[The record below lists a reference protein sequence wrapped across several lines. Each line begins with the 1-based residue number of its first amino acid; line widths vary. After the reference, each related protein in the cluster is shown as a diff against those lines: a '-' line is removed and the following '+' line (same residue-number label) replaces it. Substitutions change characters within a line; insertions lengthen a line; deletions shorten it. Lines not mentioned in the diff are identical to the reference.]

1 METKQYPL
9 FMQTWFPSVG
19 VMNKIGQ
26 IQDKKLLQWA
36 YNQFLS
42 WNQLVLPKESFHF
55 QKAQEGNHCL
65 LGWITIVQ
73 GKEDFGRSYK
83 EIRAVLFDE
92 KASLEDQQTLKE
104 KLFSYPIQPD
114 TPSQELM
121 LEWSCLPQEPV
132 IEIKQ
137 EDTLAEPVE
146 KQEHTNVETMPVE
159 EKKKTCHGLDKRS
172 YAAIFFCMVFL
183 FSVWGLTWKFISQNK
198 TSVLNEKGKKINPYK
213 NNNQFSTQ
221 FNNKEKRNSPLLKHR
236 DPYFLNY
243 FLKHIENWEKSLTK
257 ISVSPEKNLSKEKK
271 EEPISLSKKYTIFF
285 VYPEGA
291 LDILKWFVYPEG
303 ALDISK
309 WQEEDILSKKEKKIY
324 LCKGK
329 YTLKAIRSKNCYW
342 KKAQII
348 KPEGKK
354 TEKIWE
360 QEKTEQATQKSEI
373 TIASDTTIVFELE
386 HRINSISVQPER
398 WGEIEDQGKKSEEFQ
413 NIYFDYGKEIE
424 LKAISKNPDLYEF
437 QSWQWEEKERKENP
451 IKIGKN
457 IDKITAYFHK
467 NKEYEVWEQKYQ
479 KWINDIQI
487 DNLSLDQIINLISN
501 GNNIKKDAKDA
512 YKFDKQKLSLLVDK
526 KKKLE
531 ENQKLKTEIDS
542 DFTSTIRIDTESLER
557 FKKYRKIITK
567 NIPITLTL
575 VIDLDS
581 NLILEEDLSKYSKKE
596 DFSFNKKDKEISF
609 DFSIDKLDYDIEI
622 KEKNRKISISAKKII
637 LEYQDSQKNSKII
650 ECTVKLFKFKVN
662 LTSQEIK
669 EYKSK
674 IYQSLERN

>member
-104 KLFSYPIQPD
+104 KLFSYPIQTD

-291 LDILKWFVYPEG
+291 LDILKW
-303 ALDISK
+303 
-309 WQEEDILSKKEKKIY
+309 QEEDILSKKEKKIY

-329 YTLKAIRSKNCYW
+329 YILKAIRSKNCYW

-386 HRINSISVQPER
+386 HRINSISVQPEG
-398 WGEIEDQGKKSEEFQ
+398 WGEIEYQGEKKEEFP
-413 NIYFDYGKEIE
+413 NICFDYGEERK
-424 LKAISKNPDLYEF
+424 LNAIPKDDRYEF
-437 QSWQWEEKERKENP
+437 EKWEGIEEAKSTAVIKKSIPKIIAHFKETDDYSKWKKEHEEWLKKTEKEEREKMSQSQLEEQIASGEKIQKKAKNSYNFDRKKLKELE
-451 IKIGKN
+451 
-457 IDKITAYFHK
+457 DKHK
-467 NKEYEVWEQKYQ
+467 
-479 KWINDIQI
+479 
-487 DNLSLDQIINLISN
+487 L
-501 GNNIKKDAKDA
+501 NNELLIKKDLTTIPDPLALT
-512 YKFDKQKLSLLVDK
+512 Y
-526 KKKLE
+526 
-531 ENQKLKTEIDS
+531 ENLK
-542 DFTSTIRIDTESLER
+542 R
-557 FKKYRKIITK
+557 FKKYENIINK
-567 NIPITLTL
+567 N
-575 VIDLDS
+575 
-581 NLILEEDLSKYSKKE
+581 
-596 DFSFNKKDKEISF
+596 FEISITIYIKDILDGDLKSQF
-609 DFSIDKLDYDIEI
+609 KKL
-622 KEKNRKISISAKKII
+622 KEKIESENR
-637 LEYQDSQKNSKII
+637 
-650 ECTVKLFKFKVN
+650 
-662 LTSQEIK
+662 
-669 EYKSK
+669 
-674 IYQSLERN
+674 SLERICS